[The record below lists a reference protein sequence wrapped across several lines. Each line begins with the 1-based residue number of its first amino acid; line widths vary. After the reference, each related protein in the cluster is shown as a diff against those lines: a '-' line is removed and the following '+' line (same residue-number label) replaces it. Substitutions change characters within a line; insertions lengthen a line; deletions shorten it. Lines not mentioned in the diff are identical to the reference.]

1 MSADNALVSSYQG
14 AVVKAEAAA
23 RGQLRVAVSPGRL
36 AQAVHSLD
44 GLDTGHLRSQ
54 ASIAAGTSTPAGV
67 QQSIVSVVW
76 PLLQNLLGGIAGSAL
91 VEWASSLFNQKDTA
105 DQVAADTCE
114 AADAIDRINLDFS
127 AGSAAILEN
136 LTASIDALVAFLGSV
151 SPQDNPEEC
160 AAAVAAMQE
169 LIDAAGR
176 SLLEN
181 CGNRDEAVGQCF
193 DELIERGRSATCQ
206 PTPEYA
212 PAVSGGKHETAG
224 GGTPAGE
231 ATATAV
237 HGEAVAEATAAP
249 AESQVQP
256 VSEEEVVPSTSE
268 APCDSAAEPATS
280 QRRPASGAASATIPA
295 ACGAGFERV
304 ASLSGYA
311 AGEASFDTAA
321 SFGGYGAGQSGIGQA
336 AGQFIGSVAKNL
348 TAAGAAVVEGLCEAA
363 GQFQAEYQF
372 NAQATGTM
380 SAECEG
386 AGNTQVQG
394 NADTG
399 EPEAESAPPKAE
411 PPSEDCVSNAEPEPE
426 GTSTSVEPKPEV
438 TDEGVER
445 QADSSAQ
452 EPETTS
458 EIPLDQRPEP
468 APPAEKL
475 AHQGGSGVAGGSGSA
490 AHASGAVG
498 AGDAAAASA
507 GTSAAPS
514 PVDNSCTPTGSQ
526 AAASAAE
533 TARHGSVAAQVDVAG
548 EVHGAGGVQV
558 HKVGQW
564 R

>member
-67 QQSIVSVVW
+67 QQSIVGVVW

-151 SPQDNPEEC
+151 SPQENPEEC

-193 DELIERGRSATCQ
+193 DELIERGRNATCQ

-212 PAVSGGKHETAG
+212 PGVRSGKQEAAG

-231 ATATAV
+231 ATATAA
-237 HGEAVAEATAAP
+237 HGEAVAEAP
-249 AESQVQP
+249 DESQVQP

-268 APCDSAAEPATS
+268 ASCDSAAEPATS

-295 ACGAGFERV
+295 ARGGIAQSGIESV
-304 ASLSGYA
+304 VSL

-348 TAAGAAVVEGLCEAA
+348 TATGAAVVEGLCEAA

-386 AGNTQVQG
+386 SGSTQVQG

-411 PPSEDCVSNAEPEPE
+411 PTSQNYVGNAKPEPE
-426 GTSTSVEPKPEV
+426 GTSTSVEPKPEEP
-438 TDEGVER
+438 DEGVER

-475 AHQGGSGVAGGSGSA
+475 AHQGGSGAAGGSGSA